1 MNRPEEPPEA
11 LTLLEVALLV
21 EGHEIPPASRR
32 RLRRFHRAD
41 LRLKEPLGE
50 LEDLADDAGV
60 EDLVDGFFY
69 NQELDRLLA
78 ADEWAHPAE
87 VLDPHGDIG
96 ISYPELL
103 AIADARV
110 VRPHAEER
118 ISAVREKL
126 ARNVAEQATKDDL
139 VRKLL
144 EPVLG
149 RDPEEVKRLFS
160 RALTELWRVR
170 HGSADADAEPAGRRR
185 GPDGRA

>member
-1 MNRPEEPPEA
+1 MNRPTEPPEAEA

-41 LRLKEPLGE
+41 LRPKEPLGE

-87 VLDPHGDIG
+87 VLDPHGDVG

-103 AIADARV
+103 AIADARARRSEDDQHV
-110 VRPHAEER
+110 AE
-118 ISAVREKL
+118 VHQKL
-126 ARNVAEQATKDDL
+126 AGVVAEQATKDDL
-139 VRKLL
+139 VRKIL

-149 RDPEEVKRLFS
+149 LDREEVKGLFS
-160 RALTELWRVR
+160 QALVELWSAR
-170 HGSADADAEPAGRRR
+170 HKSAAEEDGPAG
-185 GPDGRA
+185 GEAP